1 MSDLDFERKHAE
13 DLQRLR
19 GFRLLDDDFMNKV
32 FEDKASGKDVH
43 RPALERCLEVV
54 RDGDTLHVHS
64 IDRLARNMQDLLSL
78 LSDLTGRGVSVKF
91 HKENLTFT
99 PDKENPFQRLQLQRI
114 GSVAEVERAMSRERQ
129 REGIAIAKAAG
140 KYKGRKPSLTP
151 EQAAELR
158 KRVEENGEKV
168 ARLAREYGVSRQTVY
183 EHLKRIGDVG
193 HSKDV

>member
-1 MSDLDFERKHAE
+1 M
-13 DLQRLR
+13 
-19 GFRLLDDDFMNKV
+19 

-99 PDKENPFQRLQLQRI
+99 PDKENPFQRLQLQLI
-114 GSVAEVERAMSRERQ
+114 GSVAEFERAMIRERQ

>member
-1 MSDLDFERKHAE
+1 MSV
-13 DLQRLR
+13 
-19 GFRLLDDDFMNKV
+19 LLCGVDQNTVRQESAFDGLNLNKV

-43 RPALERCLEVV
+43 RPALERCLEVL
-54 RDGDTLHVHS
+54 RDGDT
-64 IDRLARNMQDLLSL
+64 LARNMQDLLSL

-99 PDKENPFQRLQLQRI
+99 PDKENPFQRLQLQLI
-114 GSVAEVERAMSRERQ
+114 GSVAEFERAMIRERQ

-183 EHLKRIGDVG
+183 EHLKIKTIAV
-193 HSKDV
+193 

>member
-1 MSDLDFERKHAE
+1 MDIGYIRVSGVDQNTARQESAFDGLN
-13 DLQRLR
+13 L
-19 GFRLLDDDFMNKV
+19 NKV

-99 PDKENPFQRLQLQRI
+99 PDKENPFQRLQLQLI
-114 GSVAEVERAMSRERQ
+114 GSVAEFERAMIRERQ

-183 EHLKRIGDVG
+183 EHLKRTGGVG
-193 HSKDV
+193 HSEDT